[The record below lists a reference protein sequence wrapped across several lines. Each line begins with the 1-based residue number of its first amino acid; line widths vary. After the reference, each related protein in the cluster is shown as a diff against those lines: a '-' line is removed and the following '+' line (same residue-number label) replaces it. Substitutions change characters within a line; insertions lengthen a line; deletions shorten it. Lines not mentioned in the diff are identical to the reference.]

1 MSDKLHNA
9 IERMRMASEISLE
22 HYQKPILLTY
32 SGGKD
37 SDVCIEVAKIAGI
50 PFEVVNSHT
59 TADAPETVRHIRKKF
74 QELELAGI
82 PCRIQYPEYKGNRVS
97 MWTLIPQQ
105 GLPPSRIMRYCCA
118 VLKETAGKNRA
129 IVTGVRW
136 AESIR
141 RKNTRGI
148 AETKSKDPAKRI
160 MLLSDD
166 DDGRRFIEKCQQ
178 KASTVFNPVIDW
190 KDAEV
195 WDFLRERQ
203 VETNPLYRCGFDR
216 IGCVGCPMAGKKVRL
231 FEFARYPA
239 YKTIYIH
246 AFDRMLEARK
256 AAGKETKWE
265 SGREVFRWWME
276 ENPDQLLFEGMED

>member
-74 QELELAGI
+74 RELELAGI
-82 PCRIQYPEYKGNRVS
+82 PCQIQYPEYKGNRVS

-105 GLPPSRIMRYCCA
+105 GVPPSRIMRYCCA
-118 VLKETAGKNRA
+118 VLKETAGNSRA

-148 AETKSKDPAKRI
+148 AETITRDPKKKI

-166 DDGRRFIEKCQQ
+166 DDGRRLIEQCQQ
-178 KASTVFNPVIDW
+178 KARTVFNPVIDW
-190 KDAEV
+190 EDAEV
-195 WDFLRERQ
+195 WGFLRERQ

-216 IGCVGCPMAGKKVRL
+216 VGCVGCPMAGRKKRL

-239 YKTIYIH
+239 YKTMYIH

-256 AAGKETKWE
+256 TAGKETKWE
-265 SGREVFRWWME
+265 SGREVFRRWME

>member
-37 SDVCIEVAKIAGI
+37 SDICIEVAKIAGI

-59 TADAPETVRHIRKKF
+59 TADTPETVRHIRKKF

-105 GLPPSRIMRYCCA
+105 GVTPYRIMRYCCA

-190 KDAEV
+190 EDAEV

-216 IGCVGCPMAGKKVRL
+216 IGCVGCPMARRKVRL

-239 YKTIYIH
+239 YKTMYIH

>member
-74 QELELAGI
+74 QELELEGI

-97 MWTLIPQQ
+97 MWTLIPQK
-105 GLPPSRIMRYCCA
+105 GVPPTRFKRYCCA
-118 VLKETAGKNRA
+118 VLKETAGNSRA

-141 RKNTRGI
+141 RKNTLGI
-148 AETKSKDPAKRI
+148 AEAITRDPKKKI

-166 DDGRRFIEKCQQ
+166 DDGRRLIEQCQQ
-178 KASTVFNPVIDW
+178 KAKTVFNPVIDW
-190 KDAEV
+190 EDAEV

-216 IGCVGCPMAGKKVRL
+216 VGCVGCPMAGRKKRL
-231 FEFARYPA
+231 FAFARYPA
-239 YKTIYIH
+239 YKTMYIH

-256 AAGKETKWE
+256 AAGKETRWE